1 MNTGE
6 QLYHGRTAS
15 PPVTKSSGPQPEGN
29 APLLHTY
36 SYFTHNFEIDDLTQA
51 PRIIQTMIASHEILA
66 AELKQKIGNLKPHE
80 VNEREE
86 CFAVEEFSARLQAM
100 VVAHFRKQ
108 SMKHTRFVL

>member
-1 MNTGE
+1 M
-6 QLYHGRTAS
+6 
-15 PPVTKSSGPQPEGN
+15 KSAGPQPEGN

-51 PRIIQTMIASHEILA
+51 PRIIQTMIASHESLA
-66 AELKQKIGNLKPHE
+66 AELKQKMKNLKPHE

-108 SMKHTRFVL
+108 SMKHLRVVL